1 MKTKYDLVF
10 IMKRAHEMRR
20 LYSCTMK
27 KGLLMAWAE
36 AKGTV
41 PTPPVGYFVEAD

>member
-1 MKTKYDLVF
+1 MKNRYDLVF

-20 LYSCTMK
+20 LYSGTMK
-27 KGLLMAWAE
+27 KGLRMAWAE

-41 PTPPVGYFVEAD
+41 PMRPERDSVEED